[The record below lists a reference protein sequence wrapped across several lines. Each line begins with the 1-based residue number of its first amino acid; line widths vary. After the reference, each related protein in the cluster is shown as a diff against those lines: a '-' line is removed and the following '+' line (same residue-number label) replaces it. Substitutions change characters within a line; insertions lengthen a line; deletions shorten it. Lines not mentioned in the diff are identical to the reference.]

1 MITNERQLQISKTQ
15 AARFRESLKALEQG
29 SLNQTDLH
37 PLVKKAQVDAVRGQ
51 LKSLQK
57 EIRDYEALRSGKIST
72 IELES
77 LSELPDGLIRARIA
91 AGLTQRELAERLGMQ
106 EQQIQRYEASRYNG
120 ATFTR
125 MVDVAD
131 AIGIRIRKRLELL
144 KVTSPEA
151 VMKRLQ
157 SIGLTKD
164 FIRKRIAPDLEID
177 EGNVAAIA
185 NRVGAI
191 FGWSPDALL
200 GSGALDPMQL
210 GGATA
215 RFKMP
220 KGRDARSA
228 AVYTAYA
235 HRLANICAKAMV
247 ERPRGRIPVD
257 WREFRKILLDRYKIV
272 DFRTA
277 LALAWD
283 LGIVVLP
290 LNDPG
295 AFHGACWRIDAVN
308 VIVLK
313 QALRH
318 PARWLFDLLHEI
330 RHAGDRP
337 NEREF
342 EVIEG
347 SEVSNER
354 RTSED
359 ERIAGWFSGQV
370 ALDGRAED
378 LVKDSLEIA
387 GGDLRRLKS
396 AVEAVSVRR
405 GVPTSQLAN
414 YLAFR
419 LSLQGE
425 DWWGVAANL
434 QDESYDPLVH
444 ARETFFERFS
454 FSGVSD
460 TDVKL
465 LSLALHDEADHG

>member
-15 AARFRESLKALEQG
+15 AARFRESLRALEQG

-37 PLVKKAQVDAVRGQ
+37 PLMKKAQVDAVRGQ
-51 LKSLQK
+51 LESLLK
-57 EIRDYEALRSGKIST
+57 EIHDYETLRSGKIST

-77 LSELPDGLIRARIA
+77 LAELPDGLIRARIA
-91 AGLTQRELAERLGMQ
+91 AGLTQRELAERLGMR

-120 ATFTR
+120 ATFSR

-164 FIRKRIAPDLEID
+164 FIRKRIAPDLEVD
-177 EGNVAAIA
+177 EGNVPAIA
-185 NRVGAI
+185 DRVGAI
-191 FGWSPDALL
+191 FGWSPDILL
-200 GSGALDPMQL
+200 GSGALDPGQL

-228 AVYTAYA
+228 TVYTAYA

-247 ERPRGRIPVD
+247 ERPRSRIPVD
-257 WREFRKILLDRYKIV
+257 WREFRKILLDRYKTV

-283 LGIVVLP
+283 LGVVVLP

-295 AFHGACWRIDAVN
+295 AFHGACWRINAVN

-313 QALRH
+313 QALRY
-318 PARWLFDLLHEI
+318 PARWLFDLLHEL

-337 NEREF
+337 NEKEF

-359 ERIAGWFSGQV
+359 ERIASWFSGQV

-387 GGDLRRLKS
+387 GGDLRQLKS

-414 YLAFR
+414 YIAFR
-419 LSLQGE
+419 LSLQGQ

-434 QDESYDPLVH
+434 QDKSYDPLAH

-465 LSLALHDEADHG
+465 LSLALYDEADHG